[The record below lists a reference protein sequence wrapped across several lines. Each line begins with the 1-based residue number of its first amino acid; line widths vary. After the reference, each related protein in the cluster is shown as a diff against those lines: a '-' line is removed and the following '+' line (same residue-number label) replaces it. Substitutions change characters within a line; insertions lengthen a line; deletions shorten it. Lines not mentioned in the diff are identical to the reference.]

1 MERSKF
7 IRYGKSLG
15 LWQGSWIYDEPAPE
29 TCVRDDPVYIDPKN
43 SYVPEIK
50 NDNEPPLIL
59 PVSVFET
66 VKLMDDYAA
75 ADMRHGDLSRS
86 NLIDLYGL
94 KDVSARCNA
103 YDENRLMQNA
113 GIMFE
118 ELRNLSDAFSFYGP
132 YKHLMRRMID
142 HLQSNTGEPFTDD
155 LFNQAMA
162 NHPFMYGKN
171 STVHYLRGAFIKNI
185 DWDRGIYPASKEK
198 MLWQAVSRSTL
209 PKFDH
214 WTDRINGLGIA
225 VHDTWAT
232 HITLQELVITKD
244 KFVAKFQFRIQDHFG
259 LDAVDIE
266 NPLFK
271 EIRMFRIWFVLQRWE
286 HFGYHPFI
294 TELNFTKT
302 IVGGRYD
309 EV

>member
-29 TCVRDDPVYIDPKN
+29 TRVRDDPVYIDPKN
-43 SYVPEIK
+43 AYVPEIK

-94 KDVSARCNA
+94 KDVSARCHA
-103 YDENRLMQNA
+103 YDETRLMQNA
-113 GIMFE
+113 GIMFD
-118 ELRNLSDAFSFYGP
+118 ELRTLSDAFSFYGP
-132 YKHLMRRMID
+132 YKHLMRKMID

-155 LFNQAMA
+155 LYNQAMA
-162 NHPFMYGKN
+162 NHPFMYGVK
-171 STVHYLRGAFIKNI
+171 STLTFLHGALKDSI
-185 DWDRGIYPASKEK
+185 DWDKKIFPECNERN
-198 MLWQAVSRSTL
+198 LWSAVTRSTL

-214 WTDRINGLGIA
+214 WSDKINGLGIS

-232 HITLQELVITKD
+232 HLTLQELAIKGDTYK
-244 KFVAKFQFRIQDHFG
+244 AKFNFRIQDHFG
-259 LDAVDIE
+259 LDTIDIA
-266 NPLFK
+266 NTLFK

-286 HFGYHPFI
+286 HFGYRPFI
-294 TELNFTKT
+294 TEINFSKT
-302 IVGGRYD
+302 IIGGRYG
-309 EV
+309 